1 MKGRRNEWEKER
13 ERREAKE
20 EKERRRIKKE
30 EEDRMGAG
38 EECIWETQ
46 EEREK
51 WNQWRGEKM
60 GAARTR
66 GWEENKRGWWGEKR
80 WRRMCG
86 GQNGGGSGTTH
97 PEGRLKRGLSQITS
111 TEEEAMRHTGKRGRR
126 MCVMEGGRQMEG
138 APEATDA
145 EEREWEED
153 GKEGGTQTL
162 SEGLSDIGTSKLVP
176 SAGGTT
182 EGWRGS
188 WLVRE
193 MEGLEERGEEV
204 PDTDG
209 GGAELYWGGGGEAHR
224 SKRRREWDEAGWEQF
239 EMEEEEQRETGSA
252 VTTGEDNHG
261 EIMEGGQGE
270 RGK

>member
-1 MKGRRNEWEKER
+1 
-13 ERREAKE
+13 
-20 EKERRRIKKE
+20 
-30 EEDRMGAG
+30 
-38 EECIWETQ
+38 
-46 EEREK
+46 
-51 WNQWRGEKM
+51 
-60 GAARTR
+60 
-66 GWEENKRGWWGEKR
+66 
-80 WRRMCG
+80 
-86 GQNGGGSGTTH
+86 
-97 PEGRLKRGLSQITS
+97 
-111 TEEEAMRHTGKRGRR
+111 
-126 MCVMEGGRQMEG
+126 MEG

-270 RGK
+270 RGSDVVERNGGIGEMEGEVVDGGGDGAEIGGDNGTGGRPIAGRKPLRGRRRGKKKRKAQEEEKMANYMSRWLGNQDT